1 VLLADGRAAGGY
13 PKVAT
18 GISAARPALG
28 RMTPGAKIA
37 FAAVD
42 IETAEAAARAL
53 ALEIADLPSRMA
65 PAARKHSIDVD
76 KLLGENLI
84 SGAVDA
90 RADPRSEP

>member
-1 VLLADGRAAGGY
+1 
-13 PKVAT
+13 
-18 GISAARPALG
+18 
-28 RMTPGAKIA
+28 MTPGAKIA

-53 ALEIADLPSRMA
+53 AGEIADLPSRMV
-65 PAARKHSIDVD
+65 PVARKHSIDVD

-90 RADPRSEP
+90 RADPGASPNVRHGATPRGHSTLVLDRDWY